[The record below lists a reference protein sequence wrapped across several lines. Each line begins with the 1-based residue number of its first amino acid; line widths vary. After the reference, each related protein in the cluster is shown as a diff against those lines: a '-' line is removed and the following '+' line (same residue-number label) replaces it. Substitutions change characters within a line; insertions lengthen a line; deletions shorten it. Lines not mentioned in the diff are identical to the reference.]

1 MSIINLAFIVLL
13 GIFFFVLFFH
23 TSNYFLDIYQRKQ
36 NKKYDF
42 ENSLR
47 VIIFIAPAFIVLFIF
62 ILYPVFET
70 IRLSF
75 YDKFGREFVGLYNYK
90 WAINDPEFKRS
101 ILNNLG
107 WLLIVPTLST
117 FFGLLIAFS

>member
-1 MSIINLAFIVLL
+1 MSLLNLFFTVFL
-13 GIFFFVLFFH
+13 GILIFIIYFHVSNSVLDF
-23 TSNYFLDIYQRKQ
+23 YQRKKD
-36 NKKYDF
+36 KKYSS
-42 ENSLR
+42 ENTLR
-47 VIIFIAPAFIVLFIF
+47 VLIFITPAFIVLFIF

-70 IRLSF
+70 VRLSF
-75 YDKFGREFVGLYNYK
+75 YDKFGRDFVGLYNYR

-117 FFGLLIAFS
+117 FFGLVIAN